1 MIVDVPVSPGCTHSR
16 MGGHPICSPASV
28 APSDAKEEEEKTRR
42 SRSQAGEVRAARHAQ
57 STVFQERKNGSRQ
70 LGGGGEEHSVV
81 IFWVLTLGCEILSVL
96 PPASSLTPAHL
107 VSIFC
112 LSSLLPLSPPLL
124 CPGPVRA
131 TADDSQWQ
139 KKETARATGSHGKG
153 SRRCMFPVSHDGG
166 AARRRLYDCDF
177 KLCILHVTG
186 NKY

>member
-1 MIVDVPVSPGCTHSR
+1 M
-16 MGGHPICSPASV
+16 
-28 APSDAKEEEEKTRR
+28 
-42 SRSQAGEVRAARHAQ
+42 Q
-57 STVFQERKNGSRQ
+57 STVFQERKNGSLP
-70 LGGGGEEHSVV
+70 LGGGGQDHSVV

-96 PPASSLTPAHL
+96 PPASPLTPAHL